1 MPLAVAIEHQR
12 QQDALLLGVLGSLNR
27 SWSRMTPY
35 LDTSWNKV
43 VGPRVLA
50 ATTRGQEDAA
60 RLGAA
65 YVPEAMATQGLASSQ
80 VATPELATLVGIAS
94 DGRPLASLLYG
105 AVVRA
110 GRAMNAGVQAPTALA
125 QGGEWLRQAAITQVS
140 DAGRAGSSL
149 ALVSMPSAT
158 AWMRMVNPGA
168 CSRCI
173 ILAGRHYWTEGFK
186 RHPQCR
192 CTMIPTAENIDGDV
206 GTDPRTYF
214 DSLTSAQQDKTFG
227 VSGAQAIRDGAD
239 MNQVVNA
246 RRNARDSVSTAQVY
260 GRDLLV
266 TTEGVTAR
274 GAARTA
280 MLRAGYASE
289 TVRVRGSRYARLK
302 VPRLMPESIYQ
313 IATDRADA
321 LRLLKLYGFIL

>member
-1 MPLAVAIEHQR
+1 MPLPVAIAHQSE
-12 QQDALLLGVLGSLNR
+12 QDALLLDVMESLRR

-35 LDTSWNKV
+35 LDTSWSQV
-43 VGPRVLA
+43 VGPSVLA
-50 ATTRGQEDAA
+50 AT
-60 RLGAA
+60 RLGQSEAAQLGVA
-65 YVPEAMATQGLASSQ
+65 YVPEALAAQGLAASP
-80 VATPELATLVGIAS
+80 VATPQVASLVGIAS
-94 DGRPLASLLYG
+94 DGRPLSSLLYG
-105 AVVRA
+105 AVVQA
-110 GRAMNAGVQAPTALA
+110 GRALSAGVAPPTALA
-125 QGGEWLRQAAITQVS
+125 KGGDWLRKAAVTQVT
-140 DAGRAGSSL
+140 DAGRIGSSL
-149 ALVSMPSAT
+149 AMMSMPSAT
-158 AWMRMVNPGA
+158 SWVRMVNPGA

-206 GTDPRTYF
+206 GTDPRAYF
-214 DSLTSAQQDKTFG
+214 ESLTTAQQDATFG
-227 VSGAQAIRDGAD
+227 EAGAQAIRDGAD

-266 TTEGVTAR
+266 STEGTTVRGSAR
-274 GAARTA
+274 SA
-280 MLRAGYASE
+280 MLRARYASE
-289 TVRVRGSRYARLK
+289 MVRTRGSRYARLK